1 MVTMASQNG
10 VRRGSPR
17 GAFFLFQRR
26 EEKMGKEEVV
36 KDKEYVLKAAKENDV
51 KFIRLWFTD
60 ILGFLKGFAITVD
73 ELEGALDEGMGF
85 DGSSIQGYARIDES
99 DMIAKPDPSTFQ
111 IIPWRPKENAVA
123 MMFADIYE
131 PDGTPYKGDP
141 RWVLK
146 RNLKKAADLGYT
158 FYVGPELEFFYFK
171 SSEGR
176 PEILD
181 KGGYFDLTP
190 LDVATELRRET
201 ILTLEA
207 MGIRVE
213 YSHHEVAPSQH
224 EIDLRYDDALRMADH
239 AMTYR
244 LVVKEVAL
252 RHGVYATFMPK
263 PIFGQNGSGMHT
275 HQSLFKGDKNAFFDP
290 KDEFHLSKIAKHY
303 IAGILKHSK
312 EFCAVTSQWVNS
324 YKRLV
329 PGYEAPV
336 YISWARRNRSALVRV
351 PMYKPGKEKAT
362 RIELRCPDPA
372 CNPYLA
378 FAVMLAAGLKGIKEG
393 YELCPPVEEDIYEM
407 SPEKRK
413 EHGIES
419 LPGDLYEAVQYAEA
433 SELVKETL
441 GDHIFTKF
449 IENKKIEWDQY
460 RTHVSQFELE
470 KYLPIL

>member
-1 MVTMASQNG
+1 M
-10 VRRGSPR
+10 
-17 GAFFLFQRR
+17 
-26 EEKMGKEEVV
+26 
-36 KDKEYVLKAAKENDV
+36 DKEKQNVLKLAKENDV

-60 ILGFLKGFAITVD
+60 VLGVLKGFAITID
-73 ELEGALDEGMGF
+73 ELEGALEEGMGF

-99 DMIAKPDPSTFQ
+99 DMIAKPDPKTFQ
-111 IIPWRPKENAVA
+111 ILPWRPKENAVGR
-123 MMFADIYE
+123 MFADIYE

-141 RWVLK
+141 RYVLK
-146 RNLKKAADLGYT
+146 RNLKKAEDLGYT
-158 FYVGPELEFFYFK
+158 FYVGPELEYFYFK
-171 SSEGR
+171 SSEGK
-176 PEILD
+176 PVILD
-181 KGGYFDLTP
+181 EGGYFDLTP
-190 LDVATELRRET
+190 LDVATELRRDT

-207 MGIRVE
+207 MGVHVE

-224 EIDLRYDDALRMADH
+224 EIDLRYAEALTMADH

-244 LVVKEVAL
+244 LVVKQIAMK
-252 RHGVYATFMPK
+252 HGVYATFMPK
-263 PIFGQNGSGMHT
+263 PLFKQNGSGMHT
-275 HQSLFKGDKNAFFDP
+275 HQSLFKGNKNAFFDP
-290 KDEFHLSKIAKHY
+290 KDEFHLSKLAKSY

-312 EFCAVTSQWVNS
+312 EITSITSQWVNS

-362 RIELRCPDPA
+362 RIEFRSPDPA

-378 FAVMLAAGLKGIKEG
+378 FAVMLAAGLKGVEKG
-393 YELCPPVEEDIYEM
+393 YELPPPVEEDIFEM
-407 SPEKRK
+407 SEASRK
-413 EHGIES
+413 KHGIDS
-419 LPGDLYEAVQYAEA
+419 LPGSLAEA
-433 SELVKETL
+433 IQLTEKSELVKETL
-441 GDHIFTKF
+441 GDHIFGKF